1 MEIINTFVMREL
13 KLDNSVSVRR
23 VADPAE
29 TEKTKP
35 VAAPSS
41 DTRSE
46 ISPLARQLSDA
57 ATRAA
62 SRDAQLG
69 RKELAE
75 LAKTILDRVW
85 GGSYQFSK
93 SAHDAFVPDT
103 EDPALL
109 ERARQATAFLNG
121 KEENPF
127 GQLARE
133 QLSLI
138 VYDEGGEFTM
148 NERHAAWQE
157 LSKRECEWTVY
168 MGHKISAE
176 IQSTGSKDQ
185 GLYEMLDYYRSLPPI
200 EQAQLLGNYE
210 ADIMMQ
216 FSISEVEWPE
226 FNTSLIDMLAKE
238 WEPAK
243 DAIAN
248 PLDPQAESSPNGEPK
263 A

>member
-1 MEIINTFVMREL
+1 MEIIKTSGVREL
-13 KLDNSVSVRR
+13 KFDNSVPVKRI
-23 VADPAE
+23 ADPAE
-29 TEKTKP
+29 TEPTTP

-46 ISPLARQLSDA
+46 ITSLARQLSDA

-75 LAKTILDRVW
+75 LAKTILDRVC

-93 SAHDAFVPDT
+93 SAHDAFVPNT
-103 EDPALL
+103 EDPELL

-138 VYDEGGEFTM
+138 VYDDGGEFTT
-148 NERHAAWQE
+148 NERNAAWQE

-185 GLYEMLDYYRSLPPI
+185 GLYEILDYYRSLPAI
-200 EQAQLLGNYE
+200 EQAQLGNYE

-216 FSISEVEWPE
+216 FSMSEVEWPE
-226 FNTSLIDMLAKE
+226 FNTSLIDMIAKE

-243 DAIAN
+243 DDIAKT
-248 PLDPQAESSPNGEPK
+248 LDPQAEGSSNGKPK